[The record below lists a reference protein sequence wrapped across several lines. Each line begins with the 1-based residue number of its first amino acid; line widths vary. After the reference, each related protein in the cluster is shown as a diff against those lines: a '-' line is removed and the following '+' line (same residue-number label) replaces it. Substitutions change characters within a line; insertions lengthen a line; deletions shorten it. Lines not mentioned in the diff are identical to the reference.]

1 MWSVWHNAM
10 QSTLKTNLKLA
21 LLSKLRDKKS
31 PLQKGFTLVELMI
44 VVAVI
49 GILSAV
55 ALPQFLQARNAAD
68 SGARVGAAIGLA
80 KECGVLAASDIG
92 GAPASATNIAVSCGS
107 SGGTVTATLVSGPE
121 GIRCLTDTSVAADSK
136 AVITVGSDGS
146 TSCAF
151 GA

>member
-1 MWSVWHNAM
+1 M

-21 LLSKLRDKKS
+21 LLKKLRDKKN

-68 SGARVGAAIGLA
+68 SGSRVGAAIGLA

-92 GAPASATNIAVSCGS
+92 AAPASATNIAVSCGS
-107 SGGTVTATLVSGPE
+107 SGGTVTATLISGPE
-121 GIRCLTDTSVAADSK
+121 GIRCLTDTSVAAD
-136 AVITVGSDGS
+136 ATATITIGSDGA

-151 GA
+151 S